1 MTIGGLSTER
11 LARLRSV
18 MRERVERGDA
28 PGIVTAISRRG
39 ETQIDTIGVKTLGTN
54 DVMRRDTL
62 FRIASITK
70 PIMAVATFSLIE
82 ETRLRLDDP
91 VDRWLPELADR
102 RVLKHLDGPIDDTV
116 PANRAIT
123 VRDLLTMRMGFG
135 FILESGEFPIQEAA
149 RELGVMPGP
158 PAPQSLPAPDEWIRR
173 FGTLPLMAQP
183 GERWMYDTAFQV
195 LGVLLA
201 RAADQPLESVLRERI
216 FEPLG
221 MNDTG
226 FSVPAEARD
235 RLATCYVADPET
247 GALDLYDDVEDS
259 QWRHPPAFPDAS
271 GGLVSTV
278 DDLLV
283 FGQMLLDNG
292 RAGNTRIL
300 SRPSVEAMT
309 TSQIT
314 PEQRASAGFFLGDNR
329 SWGFG
334 VSMITRRDDVASVP
348 GRFGWDGGFGT
359 SLYVDPEEALVGV
372 LLSQRMPPTAD
383 ISLDFW
389 TSVYQAIDD

>member
-28 PGIVTAISRRG
+28 PGIVTAVSRRG
-39 ETQIDTIGVKTLGTN
+39 ETQIDTIGVKTVGTD

-70 PIMAVATFSLIE
+70 PIMAVATLSLIE

-195 LGVLLA
+195 LGVLLV

>member
-28 PGIVTAISRRG
+28 PGIVTAVSRQG
-39 ETQIDTIGVKTLGTN
+39 ETQIDTIGVKALGTD

-70 PIMAVATFSLIE
+70 PIMAVATLSLIE

-359 SLYVDPEEALVGV
+359 SLYVDPAEALVGV

>member
-28 PGIVTAISRRG
+28 PGIVTAVSRQG
-39 ETQIDTIGVKTLGTN
+39 ETQIDTIGVKTVGTD

-70 PIMAVATFSLIE
+70 PIMAVATLSLIE

-158 PAPQSLPAPDEWIRR
+158 PAPQALPAPDEWIRR

-359 SLYVDPEEALVGV
+359 SLYVDPAEALVGV

>member
-28 PGIVTAISRRG
+28 PGIVTAVSRQG
-39 ETQIDTIGVKTLGTN
+39 ETQIDTIGVKTLGTD

-70 PIMAVATFSLIE
+70 PIMAVATLSLIE

-102 RVLKHLDGPIDDTV
+102 RVLKTLDGPIDDTV

-135 FILESGEFPIQEAA
+135 FILESGEFPIEEAA

-158 PAPQSLPAPDEWIRR
+158 PAPQALPAPDEWIRR
-173 FGTLPLMAQP
+173 FGALPLMAQP

-201 RAADQPLESVLRERI
+201 RAAHQPLELVLRERI

>member
-28 PGIVTAISRRG
+28 PGIVTAVSRRG
-39 ETQIDTIGVKTLGTN
+39 EIQIDTIGVKTVGTD

-70 PIMAVATFSLIE
+70 PIMAVATLSLIE

-135 FILESGEFPIQEAA
+135 FILESGEFPIEEAA

-158 PAPQSLPAPDEWIRR
+158 PAPQALPAPDEWIRR
-173 FGTLPLMAQP
+173 FGALPLMAQP

-359 SLYVDPEEALVGV
+359 SLYVDPAEALVGV

>member
-39 ETQIDTIGVKTLGTN
+39 ETQIDTIGVKTVGTD

-70 PIMAVATFSLIE
+70 PIMAVATLSLIE

-359 SLYVDPEEALVGV
+359 SLYVDPAEALVGV

>member
-28 PGIVTAISRRG
+28 PGIVTAVSRRG
-39 ETQIDTIGVKTLGTN
+39 ETQIDTIGVKTVGTD

-70 PIMAVATFSLIE
+70 PIMAVATLSLIE

-359 SLYVDPEEALVGV
+359 SLYVDPAEALVGV

>member
-359 SLYVDPEEALVGV
+359 SLYVDPAEALVGV

>member
-28 PGIVTAISRRG
+28 PGFVTAISRRG
-39 ETQIDTIGVKTLGTN
+39 ETQIDTIGVKTLGTD

-70 PIMAVATFSLIE
+70 PIMAVATLSLIE

-135 FILESGEFPIQEAA
+135 FILESGEFPIQEVA

-195 LGVLLA
+195 LGVLLV

-359 SLYVDPEEALVGV
+359 SLYVDPAEALVGV

>member
-39 ETQIDTIGVKTLGTN
+39 ETQIDTIGVKTVGTD

-70 PIMAVATFSLIE
+70 PIMAVATLSLIE

-158 PAPQSLPAPDEWIRR
+158 PAPQALPAPDEWIRR
-173 FGTLPLMAQP
+173 FGALPLMAQP

-359 SLYVDPEEALVGV
+359 SLYVDPAEALVGV

>member
-39 ETQIDTIGVKTLGTN
+39 ETQIDTIGVKTVGTD

-70 PIMAVATFSLIE
+70 PIMAVATLSLIE

-158 PAPQSLPAPDEWIRR
+158 PAPQALPAPDEWIRR
-173 FGTLPLMAQP
+173 FGALPLMAQP

>member
-70 PIMAVATFSLIE
+70 PIMAVATLSLIE

-195 LGVLLA
+195 LGVLLV

-314 PEQRASAGFFLGDNR
+314 PEQRASAGFFLDDNR

-359 SLYVDPEEALVGV
+359 SLYVDPTEALVGV

>member
-39 ETQIDTIGVKTLGTN
+39 ETQIDTIGVKTVGTD

-62 FRIASITK
+62 FRTASITK
-70 PIMAVATFSLIE
+70 PIMAVATLSLIE

-116 PANRAIT
+116 PANRALT

-158 PAPQSLPAPDEWIRR
+158 PAPQALPAPDEWIRR
-173 FGTLPLMAQP
+173 FGALPLMAQP

-359 SLYVDPEEALVGV
+359 SLYVDPAEALVGV

>member
-28 PGIVTAISRRG
+28 PGIVTAVSRRG
-39 ETQIDTIGVKTLGTN
+39 ETQIDTIGVKTVGTD

-70 PIMAVATFSLIE
+70 PIMAVATLSLIE

-116 PANRAIT
+116 PANRALT

-135 FILESGEFPIQEAA
+135 FILESGEFPIEEAA

-158 PAPQSLPAPDEWIRR
+158 PAPQALPAPDEWIRR
-173 FGTLPLMAQP
+173 FGALPLMAQP

-359 SLYVDPEEALVGV
+359 SLYVDPAEALVGV

>member
-39 ETQIDTIGVKTLGTN
+39 ETQIDTIGVKTLGTD

-70 PIMAVATFSLIE
+70 PIMAVATLSLIE

-195 LGVLLA
+195 LGVLLV

-314 PEQRASAGFFLGDNR
+314 PEQRASAGFFLDDNR

>member
-116 PANRAIT
+116 PANQAIT

-195 LGVLLA
+195 LGVLLV

-314 PEQRASAGFFLGDNR
+314 PEQRASAGFFLDDNR

-359 SLYVDPEEALVGV
+359 SLYVDPTEALVGV

>member
-70 PIMAVATFSLIE
+70 PIMAVATLSLIE

-158 PAPQSLPAPDEWIRR
+158 PAPQALPAPDEWIRR
-173 FGTLPLMAQP
+173 FGALPLMAQP

-359 SLYVDPEEALVGV
+359 SLYVDPAEALVGV

>member
-39 ETQIDTIGVKTLGTN
+39 ETQIDTIGVKTVGTG

-70 PIMAVATFSLIE
+70 PIMAVATLSLIE

-359 SLYVDPEEALVGV
+359 SLYVDPAEALVGV

>member
-39 ETQIDTIGVKTLGTN
+39 ETQIDTIGVKTVGTD

-70 PIMAVATFSLIE
+70 PIMAVATLSLIE

-135 FILESGEFPIQEAA
+135 FILESGEFPIEEAA

-158 PAPQSLPAPDEWIRR
+158 PAPQALPAPDEWIRR
-173 FGTLPLMAQP
+173 FGALPLMAQP

-359 SLYVDPEEALVGV
+359 SLYVDPAEALVGV

>member
-70 PIMAVATFSLIE
+70 PIMAVATLSLIE

-116 PANRAIT
+116 PANRALT

-158 PAPQSLPAPDEWIRR
+158 PAPQALPAPDEWIRR

-359 SLYVDPEEALVGV
+359 SLYVDPAEALVGV

>member
-39 ETQIDTIGVKTLGTN
+39 ETQIDTIGVKTVGTD

-70 PIMAVATFSLIE
+70 PIMAVATLSLIE

-116 PANRAIT
+116 PANRALT

-135 FILESGEFPIQEAA
+135 FILESGEFPIEEAA

-158 PAPQSLPAPDEWIRR
+158 PAPQALPAPDEWIRR
-173 FGTLPLMAQP
+173 FGALPLMAQP

-359 SLYVDPEEALVGV
+359 SLYVDPAEALVGV